1 MFFHMLA
8 GMYSKHA
15 RKNILNKYRQN
26 YKAWQRKESMSIPMQ
41 GTASDISDIIP
52 NMSQIVSVHLS

>member
-1 MFFHMLA
+1 
-8 GMYSKHA
+8 
-15 RKNILNKYRQN
+15 LNKYRQN